1 MRGNKM
7 TQSLKASKQVA
18 HSPSKVEVILTDSQ
32 KLTVAPIVSL
42 FNTSYELGLK
52 LEGLSLSKGEA
63 EQQAAHGFVSY
74 VKDNQLDY
82 ANYQAFKK
90 HVIGSLS
97 AAKKQSYE
105 TIEKWLNKIVKAYIA
120 DDSTGYQLPK
130 AESKAAKGMS
140 ELRAALASLSDDEL
154 KAQIEASA
162 KAEDFKKASQLS
174 AEKIKRD
181 TQKANAI
188 KKAESKHTTE
198 KKSEIKAWVTNM
210 DLEGLAAL
218 LYVKNHFTEIKKLA
232 KVTK

>member
-1 MRGNKM
+1 M
-7 TQSLKASKQVA
+7 TQSLKATKQQA

-63 EQQAAHGFVSY
+63 EQQAAHSFVSY
-74 VKDNQLDY
+74 VKDTQLDY

-120 DDSTGYQLPK
+120 DDATGYTLPK
-130 AESKAAKGMS
+130 AESKAANGMS
-140 ELRAALASLSDDEL
+140 ELRAALASIPSEQLQAE
-154 KAQIEASA
+154 IENFA
-162 KAEDFKKASQLS
+162 KAGDFKKAAQLS
-174 AEKIKRD
+174 AEKQKREK
-181 TQKANAI
+181 QAANAS
-188 KKAESKHTTE
+188 KKADSKNVTE
-198 KKSEIKAWVTNM
+198 LKNALKRFVGGLDS
-210 DLEGLAAL
+210 EGLAAL